1 MGLIRF
7 TANTMGNDILRFSS
21 AESKGFSGIN
31 RDIKLTGLESVVEW
45 KARSP
50 TAIGE
55 KPTPNPKLNV
65 RLWKSV

>member
-1 MGLIRF
+1 MGLIPWE
-7 TANTMGNDILRFSS
+7 TASFVSHRPNR
-21 AESKGFSGIN
+21 KRFSGIN
-31 RDIKLTGLESVVEW
+31 RDIKLTGLVSVVEW

-55 KPTPNPKLNV
+55 KQTPNPKLNV